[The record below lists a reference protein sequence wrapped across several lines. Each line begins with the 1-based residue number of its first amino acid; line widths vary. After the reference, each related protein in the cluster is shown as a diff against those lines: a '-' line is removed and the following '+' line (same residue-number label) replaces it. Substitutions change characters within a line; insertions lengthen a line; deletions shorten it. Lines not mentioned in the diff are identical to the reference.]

1 MTKAKNMEVENIDKL
16 ILNMKENKYRKL
28 VLAMKWTYHLKNT
41 EEYKD
46 KLPSEIIEKALKD
59 VLSGSVTEKQIIEAV
74 EKDEEIR
81 LEKLVEKRKE
91 KNKKS

>member
-1 MTKAKNMEVENIDKL
+1 MTKAKKVELENTDKL
-16 ILNMKENKYRKL
+16 ILDMKENKYRNL

-46 KLPSEIIEKALKD
+46 KLPAEIIEKALND
-59 VLSGSVTEKQIIEAV
+59 VLSGNVTEKQIMKAL

-81 LEKLVEKRKE
+81 LEKLVERKKE